1 MPEDAIEVTAAAET
15 EVGERRATTEDA
27 WPHHALLML
36 FVFLW
41 GGNFVLAE
49 VALREMAP
57 ISFSVARFLVG
68 GAALI
73 GLLYAQ
79 RALRSR
85 RSSEAVRLFP
95 KVERR
100 HWPRLVLVGVLGATL
115 APWLGI
121 EGLGLTHG
129 ARASLWLALGPVLST
144 AIGYFLRTE
153 RIGRAGYVGVVL
165 AGLGTFA
172 LAVDGV
178 RPEQGYWLGD
188 LLLFGALLAAVAEL
202 HLIKPLAARYG
213 ATSMVAARTVIGGV
227 LYLMIASPSLA
238 GEPWGMLGAWTWI
251 AILAGGAIGVG
262 VGQWVKVRAL
272 RTLGP
277 TRVVL
282 YGNLVP
288 LAALLIAWLAIGTI
302 PSVLE
307 GLAGVLIV
315 VGSIC
320 LQVIDRSSQG
330 ADGSG
335 IDEMPESSAVSPERS
350 PEAAAH
356 Q

>member
-1 MPEDAIEVTAAAET
+1 MQGASRGAPSRTAEA
-15 EVGERRATTEDA
+15 A
-27 WPHHALLML
+27 WPHHAVLLL
-36 FVFLW
+36 FVFMW
-41 GGNFVLAE
+41 GGNFILAE

-68 GAALI
+68 GAAMI
-73 GLLYAQ
+73 SLLYAQ
-79 RALRSR
+79 RAVRAR
-85 RSSEAVRLFP
+85 RTDAAVRLFP
-95 KVERR
+95 RIAR
-100 HWPRLVLVGVLGATL
+100 DDWPRLALVALLGATL

-144 AIGYFLRTE
+144 AIGYLLRTE
-153 RIGRAGYVGVVL
+153 QIGRTGYVGVTL

-172 LAVDGV
+172 LALDGV

-188 LLLFGALLAAVAEL
+188 LLLFGALLAAVSEL

-213 ATSMVAARTVIGGV
+213 ATSMVAARTTLGGL
-227 LYLMIASPSLA
+227 LYLLIAAPSLA
-238 GEPWGMLGAWTWI
+238 GEPWGTLGLWTWV

-307 GLAGVLIV
+307 GVAGGLII

-320 LQVIDRSSQG
+320 LQVLDRTSDG
-330 ADGSG
+330 A
-335 IDEMPESSAVSPERS
+335 SSAANVSET
-350 PEAAAH
+350 
-356 Q
+356 

>member
-1 MPEDAIEVTAAAET
+1 
-15 EVGERRATTEDA
+15 
-27 WPHHALLML
+27 LLL

-57 ISFSVARFLVG
+57 ISFSVSRFLVG
-68 GAALI
+68 GAAMI

-79 RALRSR
+79 RAVRAR
-85 RSSEAVRLFP
+85 RRGDAVRLFP
-95 KVERR
+95 RIDR
-100 HWPRLVLVGVLGATL
+100 SDWPRLLLVAVLGATL

-144 AIGYFLRTE
+144 GIGFVLRTE
-153 RIGRAGYVGVVL
+153 EIGRTGYVGVVL

-172 LAVDGV
+172 LAIDGV

-188 LLLFGALLAAVAEL
+188 LLLLGALLAAVAEL
-202 HLIKPLAARYG
+202 HLIKPLASKYG
-213 ATSMVAARTVIGGV
+213 ATSMVAARTTLGGL
-227 LYLMIASPSLA
+227 LYLLIASPSLV
-238 GEPWGMLGAWTWI
+238 GEPWGSLGLWTWI

-302 PSVLE
+302 PSILE
-307 GLAGVLIV
+307 GAAGALIV
-315 VGSIC
+315 VGSIL
-320 LQVIDRSSQG
+320 LQVLDRSATGTVPKAETSEVS
-330 ADGSG
+330 ASG
-335 IDEMPESSAVSPERS
+335 
-350 PEAAAH
+350 
-356 Q
+356 